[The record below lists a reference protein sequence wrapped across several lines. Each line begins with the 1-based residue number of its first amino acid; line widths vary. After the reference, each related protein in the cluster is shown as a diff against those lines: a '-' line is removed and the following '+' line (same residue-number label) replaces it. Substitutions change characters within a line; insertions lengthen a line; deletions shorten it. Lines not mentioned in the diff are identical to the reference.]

1 MDPYPIYFRSAHGA
15 TLVDI
20 DGNKYLDYHGGF
32 GTAVLGY
39 AHPEV
44 TDAVAKATAEWG
56 VFVGVPHEHEVRLA
70 ERLTQTIPGAEMV
83 ALCGGG
89 GSDAIYHGVRLAR
102 AFTRRTK
109 LVKVE
114 GGYHGW
120 HDALGVSSRPP
131 LAASGYER
139 LPRPYPNSAGSL
151 QAAIDAVIVVT
162 VNDEEA
168 MQEAFDRFGDS
179 IAAVVLE
186 PVLHSAGCVL
196 LDRSYLE
203 ATRRLCARYGAL
215 LIFDEVM
222 TGFRHDIRGTGALL
236 GVKPDLAAFGKAIA
250 NGYIISCLVGRRD
263 VMSLLAPAGP
273 VFYSGTFNGHPL
285 SVAAALATLDIL
297 VRDNVPIRLW
307 DLTGRLVRSINAAID
322 EFALNAVCQS
332 FGSVWCLYFYTK
344 EVRNYRDLAI
354 TSGSTTERLNDAF
367 RAWMREHGVYIHRR
381 HVNRC
386 FVGAAHT
393 EDDIDRTGE
402 LIREFLLA
410 HRKELQLR

>member
-1 MDPYPIYFRSAHGA
+1 
-15 TLVDI
+15 V
-20 DGNKYLDYHGGF
+20 
-32 GTAVLGY
+32 TA
-39 AHPEV
+39 
-44 TDAVAKATAEWG
+44 AVAKASEEWG

-89 GSDAIYHGVRLAR
+89 GSDAIYHSIRLAR

-120 HDALGVSSRPP
+120 HDDLGVSTRPP
-131 LAASGYER
+131 LEDPRYER
-139 LPRPYPNSAGSL
+139 LPRPHPNSAGSL

-168 MQEAFDRFGDS
+168 MREAFDRFGES
-179 IAAVVLE
+179 IAGVVLE

-196 LDRSYLE
+196 LDKSYLE
-203 ATRRLCARYGAL
+203 ATRRLCDRYGSL

-236 GVKPDLAAFGKAIA
+236 GVRPDLGAFGKALA

-263 VMSLLAPAGP
+263 IMSLLAPAGP

-285 SVAAALATLDIL
+285 SVAVALATLEIL
-297 VRDNVPIRLW
+297 ARDSVPARLR
-307 DLTGRLVRSINAAID
+307 DLTERLARGVNEAID
-322 EFALNAVCQS
+322 EFTLNAVCQS
-332 FGSVWCLYFYTK
+332 FGSIWCLYFRTRQ
-344 EVRNYRDLAI
+344 VRNYRDLARA
-354 TSGSTTERLNDAF
+354 SGPATERLNDTF
-367 RAWMREHGVYIHRR
+367 RAWMRERGVYIHRR

-393 EDDIDRTGE
+393 QADIDRTVE
-402 LIREFLLA
+402 LIREFLMA
-410 HRKELQLR
+410 HRDELRIQ